1 VTTLAALSAITAS
14 LPWRRQLA
22 PLAAAAARSYA
33 YECAKRTLD
42 VVLASALLVLLAP
55 LILLVAAA
63 VKLTSRGPVIF
74 RQARAGLNG
83 RPFVMYKF
91 RTMHVGAEEAR
102 PAIAHLNEKDGPVF
116 KIASDPRLTPIGRL
130 LRRSSIDELPQ
141 LINVLRGEMS
151 LVGPRPLW
159 MPEAQRTIG
168 QARLRM
174 AVKPG
179 LTCLWQVSGRSEL
192 SYHQWVQLD
201 LHYVRNRG
209 LLLDL
214 AIMLQTIPAV
224 ISARGAY

>member
-1 VTTLAALSAITAS
+1 MTTVAALSAITAS
-14 LPWRRQLA
+14 LPWRRQLGA
-22 PLAAAAARSYA
+22 IAAVPPRGLA
-33 YECAKRTLD
+33 YECAKRVLD
-42 VVLASALLVLLAP
+42 VVLASALLVLFAP
-55 LILLVAAA
+55 LVLLVAAA
-63 VKLTSRGPVIF
+63 VKMTSRGPVIF
-74 RQARAGLNG
+74 KQTRAGLNG
-83 RPFVMYKF
+83 HPFMMYKF
-91 RTMHVGAEEAR
+91 RTMHTGAEEVR
-102 PAIAHLNEKDGPVF
+102 PAIVHLNEKDGPVF
-116 KIASDPRLTPIGRL
+116 KIARDPRLTPIGRL

-159 MPEAQRTIG
+159 MPEAQRTVG
-168 QARLRM
+168 QARIRM

-192 SYHQWVQLD
+192 SYREWVKLD

-209 LLLDL
+209 MLLDL